1 MAANFWTS
9 PQAKALVGREQ
20 LRQAHAGDQDGG
32 LSERDIADLHAYFV
46 AYMQQL
52 ARSMASD
59 AEPLLRQRVV
69 ATAAVYFW
77 KFYLRRSFCR
87 ADPRLIAPA
96 CLFLASKT
104 EETPIHSK
112 LLLHYARRLCT
123 KHGAL
128 PPPDLA
134 QLVTAEAQL
143 LEALDGDLLVF
154 SPYPSLSKFLQDSR
168 LAASQKTCEA
178 AWSILSDSYRT
189 PLHLLHPPHIL
200 ALGALCL
207 AGVITQLDLRAWL
220 QGLDTD
226 FARVHE
232 VAAEML
238 TFYEHHA
245 TPISAAA
252 AQQHLDLLGLP
263 PLPPPQAPPPAQQP
277 GRPPAAQQAPHQ
289 RR

>member
-20 LRQAHAGDQDGG
+20 LRQAHAGDRLKG
-32 LSERDIADLHAYFV
+32 LSERQVADLHMYFA

-52 ARSMASD
+52 ARSMATD

-69 ATAAVYFW
+69 GTAAVYFR
-77 KFYLRRSFCR
+77 KFYLRRDFCA
-87 ADPRLIAPA
+87 ADPRLLAPA

-134 QLVTAEAQL
+134 QLVTAEATL
-143 LEALDGDLLVF
+143 LEQLDGDLLVF
-154 SPYPSLSKFLQDSR
+154 SPYPSLSRLLQDSR

-189 PLHLLHPPHIL
+189 PLHMLHPPHIV

-220 QGLDTD
+220 EGLDVD

-238 TFYEHHA
+238 SFYEHHA
-245 TPISAAA
+245 APISAAT

-263 PLPPPQAPPPAQQP
+263 PLPAPQAQGPPQQQA
-277 GRPPAAQQAPHQ
+277 RPPAAQQAQQQ
-289 RR
+289 R

>member
-1 MAANFWTS
+1 MAAIFWTS

-20 LRQAHAGDQDGG
+20 LRQAHAGDRLLG
-32 LSERDIADLHAYFV
+32 LSERQIAELHVHFV

-52 ARSMASD
+52 ARSMATD

-69 ATAAVYFW
+69 GTAAVYFW
-77 KFYLRRSFCR
+77 KFYLRRDFCD
-87 ADPRLIAPA
+87 ADPRLLAPA

-104 EETPIHSK
+104 EETPVHSK

-134 QLVTAEAQL
+134 QLVTAEATL
-143 LEALDGDLLVF
+143 LEQLDGDLLVF
-154 SPYPSLSKFLQDSR
+154 SPYPSLSRFLQDSR

-189 PLHLLHPPHIL
+189 PLHVLHPPHVV

-220 QGLDTD
+220 QGLDVD
-226 FARVHE
+226 FARVGQ
-232 VAAEML
+232 
-238 TFYEHHA
+238 
-245 TPISAAA
+245 S
-252 AQQHLDLLGLP
+252 LL
-263 PLPPPQAPPPAQQP
+263 AWA
-277 GRPPAAQQAPHQ
+277 
-289 RR
+289 